1 MTGLALLEHFCAEAD
16 EIVADAEEKH
26 RRLTLSG
33 ACEGHL
39 LMAEQALTALKH
51 LRRIVDH
58 HRIHAASAAIPDA
71 VTRSNLGKRPWW
83 TGAWRIARADLR
95 RLDAHG

>member
-1 MTGLALLEHFCAEAD
+1 MTSLALLEHFCAEAD
-16 EIVADAEEKH
+16 AIVADAEEQY

-39 LMAEQALTALKH
+39 LMAAQALTALRN
-51 LRRIVDH
+51 LGRIVDH
-58 HRIHAASAAIPDA
+58 HRIHAASAAVPDA
-71 VTRSNLGKRPWW
+71 VTRSNPGKRPWW

-95 RLDAHG
+95 RLNAPG